1 MTTVILGS
9 RYRCN
14 QERSI
19 NQQSSC
25 QCIKRK
31 QKKNCP
37 QLISIIFFSAILKRK
52 LCRKLSE
59 CLFYTKYKRALIII
73 SVLTD
78 EGVRREAKFVPFIVE
93 VTLRYEKSAI
103 ITLYGG
109 HLHYQHS

>member
-1 MTTVILGS
+1 MS
-9 RYRCN
+9 MH
-14 QERSI
+14 QEETEKKL
-19 NQQSSC
+19 SS
-25 QCIKRK
+25 
-31 QKKNCP
+31 
-37 QLISIIFFSAILKRK
+37 SYFYHFFSAILKRK

-109 HLHYQHS
+109 HLHYQHSW

>member
-1 MTTVILGS
+1 MTTVSLGS

-37 QLISIIFFSAILKRK
+37 HLISIIFFLQFSKESSVENY
-52 LCRKLSE
+52 LSVF
-59 CLFYTKYKRALIII
+59 FYTKYKRALIII

-103 ITLYGG
+103 IILYGG

>member
-1 MTTVILGS
+1 MSMHQEETEKKIVLILFLS
-9 RYRCN
+9 
-14 QERSI
+14 
-19 NQQSSC
+19 
-25 QCIKRK
+25 
-31 QKKNCP
+31 
-37 QLISIIFFSAILKRK
+37 FFFAILKRK

>member
-1 MTTVILGS
+1 MPMH
-9 RYRCN
+9 
-14 QERSI
+14 QEETEKKL
-19 NQQSSC
+19 SSAYFYH
-25 QCIKRK
+25 
-31 QKKNCP
+31 
-37 QLISIIFFSAILKRK
+37 FFSAILKRK

-59 CLFYTKYKRALIII
+59 CLLYTKYKRALIII

-93 VTLRYEKSAI
+93 VTLCYEKSAI

>member
-1 MTTVILGS
+1 MNQLLHANAS
-9 RYRCN
+9 RGNRKKIVLSLFLSFFFCN
-14 QERSI
+14 S
-19 NQQSSC
+19 
-25 QCIKRK
+25 
-31 QKKNCP
+31 QKK
-37 QLISIIFFSAILKRK
+37 A
-52 LCRKLSE
+52 LSD

-93 VTLRYEKSAI
+93 VTLCYEKSAI

>member
-1 MTTVILGS
+1 M
-9 RYRCN
+9 
-14 QERSI
+14 

-31 QKKNCP
+31 QKKK
-37 QLISIIFFSAILKRK
+37 LSSAYFYHFFSAILKRK

-93 VTLRYEKSAI
+93 VTLCYEKSAI

>member
-1 MTTVILGS
+1 MNQLLHANAS
-9 RYRCN
+9 RGNRKKL
-14 QERSI
+14 
-19 NQQSSC
+19 SSAYFYH
-25 QCIKRK
+25 
-31 QKKNCP
+31 
-37 QLISIIFFSAILKRK
+37 FFSAILKRK

-78 EGVRREAKFVPFIVE
+78 EGVQREAKFVPFIVE
-93 VTLRYEKSAI
+93 VTLCYEKSAI

>member
-1 MTTVILGS
+1 MPMH
-9 RYRCN
+9 
-14 QERSI
+14 QEETEKKL
-19 NQQSSC
+19 SSAYFYH
-25 QCIKRK
+25 
-31 QKKNCP
+31 
-37 QLISIIFFSAILKRK
+37 FFSAILKRK

-78 EGVRREAKFVPFIVE
+78 EGVRREAKFVPFIIE
-93 VTLRYEKSAI
+93 VTLCYEKSAI

>member
-1 MTTVILGS
+1 MH
-9 RYRCN
+9 
-14 QERSI
+14 QEETE
-19 NQQSSC
+19 
-25 QCIKRK
+25 
-31 QKKNCP
+31 KKIV
-37 QLISIIFFSAILKRK
+37 LSLFLSFFFLQFSKKK

-93 VTLRYEKSAI
+93 VTLCYEMSAI
-103 ITLYGG
+103 MTLYGG